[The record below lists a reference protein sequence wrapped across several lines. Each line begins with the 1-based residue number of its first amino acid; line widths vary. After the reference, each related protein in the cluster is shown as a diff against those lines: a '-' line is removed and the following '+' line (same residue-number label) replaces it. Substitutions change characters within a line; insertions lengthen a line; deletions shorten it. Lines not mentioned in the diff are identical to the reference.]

1 MQPLNNLGSW
11 SWILQ
16 CLDNTEWL
24 CLDVRS
30 RMYVCYNKDNEWLEV
45 ATAEDPEPKP
55 VDSIT
60 GFGQS
65 DADGNRE

>member
-1 MQPLNNLGSW
+1 
-11 SWILQ
+11 
-16 CLDNTEWL
+16 
-24 CLDVRS
+24 
-30 RMYVCYNKDNEWLEV
+30 MYVYPTLMCYNKDNEWLEV

-60 GFGQS
+60 GFGKS